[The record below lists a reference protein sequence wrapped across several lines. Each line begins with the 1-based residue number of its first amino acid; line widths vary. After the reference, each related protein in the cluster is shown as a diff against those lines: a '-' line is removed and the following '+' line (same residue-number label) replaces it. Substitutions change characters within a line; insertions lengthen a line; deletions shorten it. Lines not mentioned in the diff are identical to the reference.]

1 MVKSSKAS
9 FRKAAAGAL
18 AVLSLAT
25 YSLPANVGILSTRP
39 TLSASAT
46 GTRNSIHV
54 YGKIKNA
61 TRNALTIA
69 YN

>member
-25 YSLPANVGILSTRP
+25 FLPDQLFLQAQQAQETVSMYMAR
-39 TLSASAT
+39 
-46 GTRNSIHV
+46 
-54 YGKIKNA
+54 
-61 TRNALTIA
+61 
-69 YN
+69 